1 ARAAASRGGAARRRE
16 RRPESPLLDGDR
28 SGARG
33 RGARRRRPTR
43 APEGRRVPERRARAR
58 RRARLAAVRRSPPA
72 RLDLPHGRSGP
83 RRAVLALVRRGAS
96 CRRLR
101 RRAQH
106 RERGSARLRRG
117 RSPRGGGVRV
127 AAARDRA
134 GAAVRATRIG
144 IVGLGRMGRLHATN
158 IGERVHRLEL
168 VAASDPAE
176 SAGAAARELGIPL
189 LPDWRELVA
198 RPDVEAVL
206 VCSPADHHAEQI
218 AVAAGA
224 GKHVF
229 CEKPLG
235 RTLPEIERVLAAVD
249 EAGTVLQVGFNR
261 RADRNFAGLRER
273 LVAGELE
280 TPWLLKI
287 TSRDPHPQPKE
298 YVLDSGGLFV
308 DMAIHDFDLARFLLG
323 DVVSVSA
330 TGGALVDPE
339 LAELGDVDTAITTLT
354 FASGALGVIDN
365 CRRASYGYDQRVEVH
380 GRLGML
386 AAENELASTVQLAD
400 ASGFHRPPLPEFFLD
415 RYGDAYARELEIFAA
430 AVAGEAP
437 PLADGVDGQQ
447 AVALAVAARLSL
459 AEQRTVPLTEVLS

>member
-1 ARAAASRGGAARRRE
+1 M
-16 RRPESPLLDGDR
+16 
-28 SGARG
+28 
-33 RGARRRRPTR
+33 
-43 APEGRRVPERRARAR
+43 
-58 RRARLAAVRRSPPA
+58 
-72 RLDLPHGRSGP
+72 
-83 RRAVLALVRRGAS
+83 
-96 CRRLR
+96 
-101 RRAQH
+101 
-106 RERGSARLRRG
+106 
-117 RSPRGGGVRV
+117 
-127 AAARDRA
+127 
-134 GAAVRATRIG
+134 RATRIG